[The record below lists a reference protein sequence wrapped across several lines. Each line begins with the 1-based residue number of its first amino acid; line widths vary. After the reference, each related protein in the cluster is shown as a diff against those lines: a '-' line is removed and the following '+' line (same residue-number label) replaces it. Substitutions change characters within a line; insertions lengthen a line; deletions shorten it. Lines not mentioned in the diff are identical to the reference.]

1 MSERDLLLYLGLVLE
16 ENEEE
21 EIIFQQLN
29 EGKAEVHSIFRRRRE
44 KVFSQG

>member
-1 MSERDLLLYLGLVLE
+1 MSERDLLLYLLLE

-21 EIIFQQLN
+21 EIILQQLN

-44 KVFSQG
+44 KVSSQR